1 MRTHLIVVRPEMKY
15 RAIRTKKNRMTYDQR
30 DESAGVIGEFT
41 EIEDETVLF
50 SSDSKEE
57 VELRTKA
64 YYYDNPNEIVY
75 LVDDSNRVLGI
86 FLHRSEA
93 GARSKLSEQTGFAY
107 CLSFIVFLNFV
118 LAALVG
124 SRKIDPSVTKLVVIA
139 ATMTLVYIG
148 IVKAKIQNG
157 IEGAVA
163 TTILTI
169 LAWLIGNRMM

>member
-86 FLHRSEA
+86 FLHKSEA
-93 GARSKLSEQTGFAY
+93 DARSKLSEQTGFAY
-107 CLSFIVFLNFV
+107 CLSFIVFLNLV

-148 IVKAKIQNG
+148 IVKAKIQNC
-157 IEGAVA
+157 IEGAVV